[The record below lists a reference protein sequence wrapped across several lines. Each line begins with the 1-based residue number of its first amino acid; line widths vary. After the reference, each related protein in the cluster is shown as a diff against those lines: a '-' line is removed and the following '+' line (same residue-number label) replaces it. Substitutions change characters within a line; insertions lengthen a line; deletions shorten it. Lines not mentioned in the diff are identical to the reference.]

1 VEDTEQGMI
10 KSADIEKY
18 NALRPVEARDKVC
31 HAPSVSLNFEQNG
44 NVTACCFN
52 RTDVLGRYPE
62 QTISEIWNGV
72 ATQKLRKNIAQKNL
86 GGGCKLCGILLESG
100 NYQGT
105 KAVHYDEYAVPQGKL
120 EKLRSFVGLNDR
132 STMPRVFEF
141 EISNTCNLE
150 CEMCNGYFSSTIRKN
165 RERLP
170 PMENPYGD
178 DFVDQVAEFMPYLTD
193 LKFLGGEPFLIEIY
207 YKIWERVAVV
217 NPNIRIHITTNGTVF
232 NNRVKEMMTKLNVG
246 LVVSI
251 DSIDPEEF
259 ASVRT
264 GAKLSRVLEN
274 LEKLHALTK
283 KKNTYLTIAA
293 CAMSTNWKGIPN
305 LIEFS
310 NSKGI
315 PVHFNVVW
323 NPGHLSMRYMSYD
336 ELQQIADYFSETSFP
351 DQTRAQKM
359 NIKAFSEL
367 NSTVKHWKN
376 ERANNRLAKLD
387 SFESVDLVNPS
398 LLSEISTDSPEVL
411 ILARSLVKQYV
422 WAKPAIKDQLISSG
436 FINTDEPQPIKP
448 QLFELWKTNGDS
460 WFFESYFNLIPLLAG
475 AFYGAEV
482 LHETETK
489 CAAILAH
496 VTDMR
501 RQQAILSDLI
511 DDIDRKSVV
520 NHLQL
525 ITNNTTEGLLAHIEE
540 NY

>member
-1 VEDTEQGMI
+1 MI
-10 KSADIEKY
+10 KPSDLEKY
-18 NALRPVEARDKVC
+18 NALRPAQARDKVC

-62 QTISEIWNGV
+62 QTISEIWNGA
-72 ATQKLRKNIAQKNL
+72 ATQQLRKNIAQKKL
-86 GGGCKLCGILLESG
+86 DGGCKLCGILLESG

-170 PMENPYGD
+170 PMENPYD
-178 DFVDQVAEFMPYLTD
+178 DAFVDQVAEFMPYLTD
-193 LKFLGGEPFLIEIY
+193 LKFLGGEPFLIDIY
-207 YKIWERVAVV
+207 YKIWERVAAV
-217 NPNIRIHITTNGTVF
+217 NPDIRIHVTTNGTVF
-232 NNRVKEMMTKLNVG
+232 NNRVKEIMTKLKVG

-259 ASVRT
+259 ASVRS

-274 LEKLHALTK
+274 LDKLQVLTK

-305 LIEFS
+305 LIEFA
-310 NSKGI
+310 NSKEI

-336 ELQQIADYFSETSFP
+336 ELQQIADCFSEASFP
-351 DQTRAQKM
+351 EDTKVQKM
-359 NIKAFSEL
+359 NIKAFAEL
-367 NSTVKHWKN
+367 NNTVKHWKS

-387 SFESVDLVNPS
+387 SYESVDLLNPS
-398 LLSEISTDSPEVL
+398 LLSEIPSNSPEGL
-411 ILARSLVKQYV
+411 ILAKSLVKHYA
-422 WAKPAIKDQLISSG
+422 WAKSAIKDQLISSG
-436 FINTDEPQPIKP
+436 FIDINEPQPIKS
-448 QLFELWKTNGDS
+448 QLFNLWKKNGDS
-460 WFFESYFNLIPLLAG
+460 WFFETYFKLIPLLAG
-475 AFYGAEV
+475 AFYGADSV
-482 LHETETK
+482 QETETK

-525 ITNNTTEGLLAHIEE
+525 ITNNSTEDLLAHIEG

>member
-1 VEDTEQGMI
+1 MI
-10 KSADIEKY
+10 TSTDIEKY
-18 NALRPVEARDKVC
+18 NALRPVQARDKVC

-52 RTDVLGRYPE
+52 RTDVLGRYPD
-62 QTISEIWNGV
+62 QTISEIWNGL
-72 ATQKLRKNIAQKNL
+72 AIHQLRKNIAQKKL
-86 GGGCKLCGILLESG
+86 DGGCKLCGILLESG

-105 KAVHYDEYAVPQGKL
+105 KAIHYDEYAIPQGKM
-120 EKLRSFVGLNDR
+120 EKLKSFVGLKDK

-165 RERLP
+165 REQLP
-170 PMENPYGD
+170 PMHNPYD
-178 DFVDQVAEFMPYLTD
+178 DAFVDQVAEFMPYLTD

-232 NNRVKEMMTKLNVG
+232 NNRVKEIMTRLNVG
-246 LVVSI
+246 LVISV

-259 ASVRT
+259 ASVRS

-274 LEKLHALTK
+274 LEQLHALTK

-293 CAMSTNWKGIPN
+293 CAMSTNWKGIPK
-305 LIEFS
+305 LIEFC
-310 NSKGI
+310 NAKEI
-315 PVHFNVVW
+315 PIHFNVVW
-323 NPGHLSMRYMSYD
+323 NPGHLSMRYMNFD
-336 ELQQIADYFSETSFP
+336 ELTQIAEYFASVSLPNKTNTE
-351 DQTRAQKM
+351 KM
-359 NIKAFSEL
+359 NVKAFAEL
-367 NSTVKHWKN
+367 NNTVKHWKS
-376 ERANNRLAKLD
+376 ERAKNRLEKLD
-387 SFESVDLVNPS
+387 SYENVDLVNPS
-398 LLSEISTDSPEVL
+398 LLSEIPSNSPDVL
-411 ILARSLVKQYV
+411 LLAKSLVKHYA
-422 WAKPAIKDQLISSG
+422 WAKPAIKDQLITVG
-436 FINTDEPQPIKP
+436 FLDSDEPKPIKP
-448 QLFELWKTNGDS
+448 LLFNLWKKNGDS
-460 WFFESYFNLIPLLAG
+460 WFFEAYFKLMPLLAG
-475 AFYGAEV
+475 AFYGVE
-482 LHETETK
+482 LLNETETK
-489 CAAILAH
+489 AAAILAH

-525 ITNNTTEGLLAHIEE
+525 ITNNTTENLLAHVEE